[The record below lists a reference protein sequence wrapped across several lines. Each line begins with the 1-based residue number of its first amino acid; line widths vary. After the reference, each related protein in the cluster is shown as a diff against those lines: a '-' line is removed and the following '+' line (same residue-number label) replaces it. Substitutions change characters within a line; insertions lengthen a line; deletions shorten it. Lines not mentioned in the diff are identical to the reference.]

1 MTGDDGKEPLMVIG
15 ATQGECTSLS
25 GKQEESVAVVFI
37 LLHSLFASTIKKF
50 MKKTRL
56 NDLLRFVR
64 IHLIEDEY
72 LEGVVSEIKSN
83 EGRIHPIP
91 PVIHVV

>member
-1 MTGDDGKEPLMVIG
+1 MYKLEWKTREERRSCIYF
-15 ATQGECTSLS
+15 TSL
-25 GKQEESVAVVFI
+25 
-37 LLHSLFASTIKKF
+37 LSLPVRLKII
-50 MKKTRL
+50 KKTRL

-91 PVIHVV
+91 PVVDVV